1 MLRFSKGNKNSIQD
15 SINEVNKIRREQL
28 EKVNEAFLEKMS
40 EEYDEDN
47 YREEALN
54 DLQKEI
60 DEIEEEREEPTKG
73 LEGMKFMKLGRERE
87 LKEGKKEAQHLI
99 NLLEGNND
107 EMLEE
112 EIEE

>member
-60 DEIEEEREEPTKG
+60 DEIEEEKEEPTKG
-73 LEGMKFMKLGRERE
+73 LEGMRFMKLGRER
-87 LKEGKKEAQHLI
+87 
-99 NLLEGNND
+99 
-107 EMLEE
+107 
-112 EIEE
+112 